1 MTGRRLAQLAEIPVA
16 ELAGVGP
23 RKVEALAAMEIHT
36 VLDLLTHYPRRYVD
50 RTRQSDI
57 ADLKVGDE
65 AVVLA
70 TVKRVKSRRT
80 RQGRMIV
87 DVDVF
92 DGTSY
97 LHVVFFNQGWRA
109 KQLGAGT
116 QAVFFGKLERFRDR
130 RQMTNPVVDLV
141 GDRTGRIVPIYPQ
154 SKKEGGLNTW
164 ELAGFIEEALA
175 RAGPFADPLPEAWL
189 DRLDLVDRRTA
200 FTAIHNPD
208 SMETAKAARR
218 RLVLDELLRMQVALV
233 LRKRAIERE
242 SKGIRHVVEGGL
254 LVPKFHAGLP
264 FALTGAQRRAI
275 DEITADLAGPHPM
288 HRLLQGDVGSGKTVV
303 ALTALLTAV
312 QGGYQGA
319 FMAPTEVLAE
329 QHDVSLRHLLGD
341 LTVPD
346 ERTLTGD
353 RPLRVELLSN
363 RTTAGERTRILAG
376 LAEGTVDLLVGTHA
390 LLEER
395 VGVQGP
401 GRDRDRRAAPL
412 RRRAAGRPA
421 GQGRRPRRAGD
432 DGHAHPPHR
441 GHDGLRRPRR
451 HHPRRAAAGP
461 DPDDHP
467 LGPGP
472 AGGGRGPPA
481 GGLRGGRRPPGLRG
495 VPAGRGVGED
505 PGPVGHRGAGPAGGR
520 GVARP
525 APRPAPRPDA
535 VEGQGGGHGR
545 RSAGASSTCWWPRPS
560 SRWAST
566 SPTPP

>member
-1 MTGRRLAQLAEIPVA
+1 MTGRRLAQLAAIPVG
-16 ELAGVGP
+16 ELNGVGDK
-23 RKVEALAAMEIHT
+23 KVDALAAMGIET

-87 DVDVF
+87 EVDVF

-130 RQMTNPVVDLV
+130 RQMTNPIVDLV

-154 SKKEGGLNTW
+154 SKKEGGLHTW

-264 FALTGAQRRAI
+264 FALTGAQTAGHRRDRGRPGRSPSHAPPAPGRRGQRQ
-275 DEITADLAGPHPM
+275 DGRGPHRPA
-288 HRLLQGDVGSGKTVV
+288 HR
-303 ALTALLTAV
+303 
-312 QGGYQGA
+312 
-319 FMAPTEVLAE
+319 
-329 QHDVSLRHLLGD
+329 R
-341 LTVPD
+341 
-346 ERTLTGD
+346 
-353 RPLRVELLSN
+353 
-363 RTTAGERTRILAG
+363 
-376 LAEGTVDLLVGTHA
+376 
-390 LLEER
+390 
-395 VGVQGP
+395 P
-401 GRDRDRRAAPL
+401 GRLPGGVHGPHRGAGRAA
-412 RRRAAGRPA
+412 RRQPAPPAGRA
-421 GQGRRPRRAGD
+421 DRPRRA
-432 DGHAHPPHR
+432 HAH
-441 GHDGLRRPRR
+441 
-451 HHPRRAAAGP
+451 
-461 DPDDHP
+461 
-467 LGPGP
+467 
-472 AGGGRGPPA
+472 
-481 GGLRGGRRPPGLRG
+481 RRPPA
-495 VPAGRGVGED
+495 AGGAALQPHDGRRADPD
-505 PGPVGHRGAGPAGGR
+505 PGRR
-520 GVARP
+520 W
-525 APRPAPRPDA
+525 PRAT
-535 VEGQGGGHGR
+535 
-545 RSAGASSTCWWPRPS
+545 STCWS
-560 SRWAST
+560 A
-566 SPTPP
+566 PTPCSRSGWRSRPWA